1 LLTKGRLYIAIINF
15 IIILILT
22 SVGVNG
28 EVFVTNQAGIK
39 RVQYNLLILGYDIA
53 LTGKI
58 DSQTYKSLVDFQQRN
73 KLRASGEIDIDTFF
87 KLEDFAGYMSHK
99 VVIGDTLKSI
109 ARDYDISVGMIKRLN
124 KLTSSKLKLGQEL
137 IIPQNGLEELAEYS
151 LNKVITYILKPE
163 DSLDEI
169 AKRFNTTVEVLKRV
183 NDISSSDIREIE
195 ALRIPISIVK
205 SQYKAKN
212 LTKDEILNNL
222 IAPTVIRV
230 SSNFGYREHPIK
242 KKRIIHKGV
251 DLAVVTGTK
260 IKAIYKG
267 TVLYSGWIKG
277 YGKTVT
283 IDHGNGIVSLYAH
296 NSKLLV
302 SKEEKVKSGQV
313 ITLSGNTGR
322 TTGPHLH
329 FGLYIN
335 NEAVDPL
342 RYIK

>member
-1 LLTKGRLYIAIINF
+1 MIV
-15 IIILILT
+15 LT
-22 SVGVNG
+22 SIGV
-28 EVFVTNQAGIK
+28 VSAKPFVTNQAGIK
-39 RVQYNLLILGYDIA
+39 RVQYNLLILGYGIA
-53 LTGKI
+53 LTGEV

-99 VVIGDTLKSI
+99 VVVGDTLESI
-109 ARDYDISVGMIKRLN
+109 ARGYDVSVDMIKRLN
-124 KLTSSKLKLGQEL
+124 KLTSWELKVGEEL
-137 IIPQNGLEELAEYS
+137 IIPQNGLEELAEYN

-163 DSLDEI
+163 DSLAEI
-169 AKRFNTTVEVLKRV
+169 ARKFNTTVEVLQRV
-183 NDISSSDIREIE
+183 NNIEDIRGIE

-205 SQYKAKN
+205 SQYKSKN
-212 LTKDEILNNL
+212 LTRDEILNNL

-230 SSNFGYREHPIK
+230 SSKFGYREHPIK
-242 KKRIIHKGV
+242 KKRILHKGV

-260 IKAIYKG
+260 VKAIYKG
-267 TVLYSGWIKG
+267 TVLYSGWIRG

-302 SKEEKVKSGQV
+302 SKGEKVKAGEI

-322 TTGPHLH
+322 STGPHLH
-329 FGLYIN
+329 LGLYIN

>member
-1 LLTKGRLYIAIINF
+1 MIV
-15 IIILILT
+15 LT
-22 SVGVNG
+22 SIGV
-28 EVFVTNQAGIK
+28 VSAKPFVTNQAGIK
-39 RVQYNLLILGYDIA
+39 RVQYNLLILGYGIA
-53 LTGKI
+53 LTGEV

-99 VVIGDTLKSI
+99 VVVGDTLESI
-109 ARDYDISVGMIKRLN
+109 ARGYDVSVDMIKRLN
-124 KLTSSKLKLGQEL
+124 KLTSWELKVGEEL
-137 IIPQNGLEELAEYS
+137 IIPQNGLEELAEYN

-163 DSLDEI
+163 DSLAEI
-169 AKRFNTTVEVLKRV
+169 SRKFNTTVEVLQRV
-183 NDISSSDIREIE
+183 NNIEDIRGIE

-205 SQYKAKN
+205 SQYKSKN
-212 LTKDEILNNL
+212 LTRDEILNNL

-230 SSNFGYREHPIK
+230 SSKFGYREHPIK
-242 KKRIIHKGV
+242 KKRILHKGV

-260 IKAIYKG
+260 VKAIYKG
-267 TVLYSGWIKG
+267 TVLYSGWIRG

-302 SKEEKVKSGQV
+302 SKKELVQTGEI

-322 TTGPHLH
+322 STGPHLH
-329 FGLYIN
+329 LGLYIN

>member
-1 LLTKGRLYIAIINF
+1 MLTKKSFY
-15 IIILILT
+15 ILISNLIIMIVLT
-22 SVGVNG
+22 SIGV
-28 EVFVTNQAGIK
+28 VSAKPFVTNQAGIK
-39 RVQYNLLILGYDIA
+39 RVQYNLLILGYGIA
-53 LTGKI
+53 LTGEV

-99 VVIGDTLKSI
+99 VVVGDTLESI
-109 ARDYDISVGMIKRLN
+109 ARGYDVSVDMIKRLN
-124 KLTSSKLKLGQEL
+124 KLTSWELKVGEEL
-137 IIPQNGLEELAEYS
+137 IIPQNGLEELAEYN

-163 DSLDEI
+163 DSLAEI
-169 AKRFNTTVEVLKRV
+169 ARKFNTTVEVLQRV
-183 NDISSSDIREIE
+183 NNIEDIRGIE

-205 SQYKAKN
+205 SQYKSKN
-212 LTKDEILNNL
+212 LTRDEILNNL

-230 SSNFGYREHPIK
+230 SSKFGYREHPIK
-242 KKRIIHKGV
+242 KKRILHKGV

-260 IKAIYKG
+260 VKAIYKG
-267 TVLYSGWIKG
+267 TVLYSGWIRG

-302 SKEEKVKSGQV
+302 SKGEKVKAGEI

-322 TTGPHLH
+322 STGPHLH
-329 FGLYIN
+329 LGLYIN